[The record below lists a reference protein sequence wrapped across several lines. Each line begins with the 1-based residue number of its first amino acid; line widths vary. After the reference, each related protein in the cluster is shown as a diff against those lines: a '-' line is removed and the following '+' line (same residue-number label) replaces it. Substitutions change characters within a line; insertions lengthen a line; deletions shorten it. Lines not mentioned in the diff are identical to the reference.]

1 MSKRSI
7 VILAVV
13 ATLALAAVPFVYAQ
27 GFHRHQMNADHMG
40 GMGGMGGMMFLGRLH
55 RAQAALDLSDA
66 QVEQLKTIAQEVHDQ
81 NAQYRQQL
89 RDTRLQIAQLL
100 LANPNDTA
108 AAQALI
114 DQQTTAER
122 ALKMNVLAATSKAL
136 NVLTPDQRTKVSQFL
151 ADRAARAK

>member
-27 GFHRHQMNADHMG
+27 GFHRHQMNADRTG
-40 GMGGMGGMMFLGRLH
+40 GIGGMMFLGRLH

-66 QVEQLKTIAQEVHDQ
+66 QVEQLKVIAQEVHDQ

-89 RDTRLQIAQLL
+89 RGTRLQIAQML

-122 ALKMNVLAATSKAL
+122 ALKMNVLAGVSKAL
-136 NVLTPDQRTKVSQFL
+136 NVLTPDQRAKAAQFL
-151 ADRAARAK
+151 ADRAARQK

>member
-1 MSKRSI
+1 MRKRTI
-7 VILAVV
+7 VILAILT
-13 ATLALAAVPFVYAQ
+13 TLALAAVPFVYAQ
-27 GFHRHQMNADHMG
+27 GLHRHQMNADRLS
-40 GMGGMGGMMFLGRLH
+40 GMGGMMFLGPLH
-55 RAQAALDLSDA
+55 RAKAALDLSDA
-66 QVEQLKTIAQEVHDQ
+66 QVDQLKAIAQEVHDQ

-89 RDTRLQIAQLL
+89 RGTRLQIAQLL

-122 ALKMNVLAATSKAL
+122 AMKMNVLAGVSKAL